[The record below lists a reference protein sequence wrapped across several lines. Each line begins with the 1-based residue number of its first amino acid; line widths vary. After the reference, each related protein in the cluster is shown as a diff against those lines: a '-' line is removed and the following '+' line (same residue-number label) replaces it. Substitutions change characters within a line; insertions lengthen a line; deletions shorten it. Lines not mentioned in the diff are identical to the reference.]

1 MIQIQ
6 TELAV
11 ADNTGAKRVE
21 CIKVLGG
28 SKRRYAAVG
37 DLIVISVKDAIPK
50 GKVKKG
56 AVHKAV
62 VVRTKKEIYRNDGS
76 KVQFDTN
83 AVVLT
88 DDKGEPIGTR
98 IFGPVTRELRSKGH
112 TKIISL
118 APEVLYMIIKKGTQV
133 KIITGKDRGKTGEI
147 LEIDRKQKRV
157 KIKSINMIK
166 KHLKPTK
173 ENKGGIISKE
183 NFIHLSNIKNIDLKK
198 KEKKESGIK

>member
-6 TELAV
+6 TELTV

-28 SKRRYAAVG
+28 SKRRYASVG
-37 DLIVISVKDAIPK
+37 DIIVISVKDAIPK

-62 VVRTKKEIYRNDGS
+62 VVRTRKEIFRNDGS
-76 KVQFDTN
+76 KVQFY
-83 AVVLT
+83 
-88 DDKGEPIGTR
+88 
-98 IFGPVTRELRSKGH
+98 
-112 TKIISL
+112 IISTRGTL
-118 APEVLYMIIKKGTQV
+118 KMELKKGSQV
-133 KIITGKDRGKTGEI
+133 KVISGKDKGKTGEI
-147 LEIDRKQKRV
+147 LEIDRKLNKV

-183 NFIHLSNIKNIDLKK
+183 NFIHQSNLKSVDQKK
-198 KEKKESGIK
+198 KEIKK